1 MRKRYHLLLLTSVCI
16 YFYIQGGGPFSLQSD
31 KLLPETA
38 WAFFGD
44 SPAVAIGKTVV
55 DPEKLFGTTP
65 CKYPKWFKAL

>member
-1 MRKRYHLLLLTSVCI
+1 MCI

-38 WAFFGD
+38 LAFFGD
-44 SPAVAIGKTVV
+44 SPAVAIGKTVI

>member
-1 MRKRYHLLLLTSVCI
+1 MCI

-65 CKYPKWFKAL
+65 CKYPK